1 MTRARKCPAGP
12 KPGFDDS
19 KWDPAIPAEDN
30 GRVNAKFYEY
40 RNPTAGGGPKIEG
53 REVDLGFKRPPK
65 LEAFPGVPVRAVEEI
80 KPIAVTSPTNGV
92 YIFNLG
98 QNFAG
103 VARLKVKGP
112 AGTEIRLRY
121 GEMLHPDGRLMTENL
136 RQARA
141 TDYYVLRGDP
151 QGETYQPR
159 FTYHGFQYVEAD
171 GLSRQAGTSTRS
183 PASCSNRTHR

>member
-1 MTRARKCPAGP
+1 MPGWS

-19 KWDPAIPAEDN
+19 KWAPAILAEDN
-30 GRVNAKFYEY
+30 GRVKAKFYEY
-40 RNPTAGGGPKIEG
+40 QNPAPGGQVKIQS
-53 REVDLGFKRPPK
+53 REMDLGFKAPPR
-65 LEAFPGVPVRAVEEI
+65 LEAFPGVPVRTIEEI

-136 RQARA
+136 RKARA

-151 QGETYQPR
+151 NAETSVPLFR
-159 FTYHGFQYVEAD
+159 FHGFKYVELRVYPGNRD
-171 GLSRQAGTSTRS
+171 MGDI
-183 PASCSNRTHR
+183 PALPPKRATP